1 MIRSRDIP
9 GVPRQ
14 GQKRGLPK
22 RNHPTIVMQPHVHQA
37 ILRGVD
43 TVVNAIRPT
52 LGPLPR
58 HVVLERTR
66 RIDVP
71 EFLDDAATIA
81 RRIIAIHPRTDDV
94 GAMLVRQALWQMRKE
109 VGDGCA
115 TMALLYQTL
124 LREGIRYIAQDCNPM
139 LLRASLERNRDAI
152 TAWLRQQARPLS
164 GRESITGV
172 AKSMCQGD
180 VALSEMLGEIFDI
193 VGPDGLIVVEGWE
206 KTGLEREYV
215 QGTYWKLSGWLSRLF
230 VTDIATKQV
239 AFDDAALF
247 ISDFEIKDP
256 TVLLPVLERCIQ
268 AKVKRLVIVA
278 ADMSDAVIGL
288 LVSNH
293 RAGAIEVFAVR
304 TPKVQEMDRVAVIED
319 MAILTGGKPY
329 YKAAY
334 PTLDNF
340 RVEDLGHARRV
351 WATYDLFGIYGGKGD
366 GRQIRK
372 RMSELRAALR
382 VALRAAVS
390 AAEGDYVRND
400 LQARLGRLHGG
411 TVILRMGAIHETER
425 EARKAMAERAVLA
438 VRQALIGGVV
448 AGGGLALLQA
458 QAALNALPICTPE
471 DRAART
477 MLQRALQAPLLA
489 IVANAGYEP
498 DAVLAQVQ
506 LGGCEVGFDV
516 RNGQL
521 VCMQEAGILDSAVV
535 LQRALEVAVSGAV
548 MALTTEGIVHHR
560 NPTESIEP

>member
-14 GQKRGLPK
+14 GQKRGLPQ
-22 RNHPTIVMQPHVHQA
+22 RNQPAIVMQPQVHSA

-43 TVVNAIRPT
+43 AVVNAIRPT

-94 GAMLVRQALWQMRKE
+94 GAMLIRHALWQMRKE
-109 VGDGCA
+109 AGDGCA

-139 LLRASLERNRDAI
+139 LLRASLERGRDAI
-152 TAWLRQQARPLS
+152 TAWLRQHARPLA
-164 GRESITGV
+164 GREAITGV

-180 VALSEMLGEIFDI
+180 APLSEMLGEIFDI

-206 KTGLEREYV
+206 KAGLEREYV

-230 VTDIATKQV
+230 VSDLATKQV

-247 ISDFEIKDP
+247 ISDFDIKDP
-256 TVLLPVLERCIQ
+256 TMLVPVLERCIQ
-268 AKVKRLVIVA
+268 AKIKRLVIVA
-278 ADMSDAVIGL
+278 ADMSDAAIGL

-293 RAGAIEVFAVR
+293 RAQSIEVFAVR

-319 MAILTGGKPY
+319 IAILTGGKPY

-334 PTLDNF
+334 PSLDDF
-340 RVEDLGHARRV
+340 RVEDLGRARRV
-351 WATYDLFGIYGGKGD
+351 WATYDLFGIFGGKGD
-366 GRQIRK
+366 GRHIRK
-372 RMSELRAALR
+372 RMSELRTALR
-382 VALRAAVS
+382 Q
-390 AAEGDYVRND
+390 AESDYVRND

-425 EARKAMAERAVLA
+425 EARKATAERAIIAL
-438 VRQALIGGVV
+438 RQALIGGVV

-471 DRAART
+471 DRAAQT
-477 MLQRALQAPLLA
+477 MLQRALQAPLCA
-489 IVANAGYEP
+489 IAANAGYESE
-498 DAVLAQVQ
+498 AVLGQVRSQ
-506 LGGCEVGFDV
+506 TNEPIMGFDV
-516 RNGQL
+516 RTGEL
-521 VCMQEAGILDSAVV
+521 ACMHEAGILDSALV
-535 LQRALEVAVSGAV
+535 LQKALEIAVSGAA
-548 MALTTEGIVHHR
+548 MALTTETIVHHR

>member
-14 GQKRGLPK
+14 GQKRGMPK
-22 RNHPTIVMQPHVHQA
+22 RNQPAIVMQPHVHPA
-37 ILRGVD
+37 IMRGVD
-43 TVVNAIRPT
+43 AVVNAIRPT

-58 HVVLERTR
+58 HVVMERTR

-81 RRIIAIHPRTDDV
+81 RRIIAINPRTDDV
-94 GAMLVRQALWQMRKE
+94 GAMLIRHALWQMRKE
-109 VGDGCA
+109 AGDGCA

-124 LREGIRYIAQDCNPM
+124 LREGIRYVAQDCNPM
-139 LLRASLERNRDAI
+139 LLRASLERGRDAI
-152 TAWLRQQARPLS
+152 IDWLRAHAQPLT
-164 GRESITGV
+164 GREAITGV
-172 AKSMCQGD
+172 AQSMCQGD

-230 VTDIATKQV
+230 VSDLATKQV

-247 ISDFEIKDP
+247 ISDFDIKDP
-256 TVLLPVLERCIQ
+256 TVLVPVLERCIQ

-278 ADMSDAVIGL
+278 ADMSDAAIGL

-293 RAGAIEVFAVR
+293 RAHAIEVFAVR

-319 MAILTGGKPY
+319 IAILTGGKPY

-334 PTLDNF
+334 PTLDDF

-351 WATYDLFGIYGGKGD
+351 WATYDLFGIFGGKGD

-372 RMSELRAALR
+372 RMSELRTALR
-382 VALRAAVS
+382 Q
-390 AAEGDYVRND
+390 AESDYVRND
-400 LQARLGRLHGG
+400 LQSRLGRLHGG

-425 EARKAMAERAVLA
+425 EARKATAERAIIAL
-438 VRQALIGGVV
+438 RQALIGGVV

-458 QAALNALPICTPE
+458 QAALNRLPICTPE

-477 MLQRALQAPLLA
+477 MLQRALQAPLGTIA
-489 IVANAGYEP
+489 ANAGYES

-506 LGGCEVGFDV
+506 SPANEMGQGFDA
-516 RNGQL
+516 RTGQL
-521 VCMQEAGILDSAVV
+521 VGMPEAGILDSALV
-535 LQRALEVAVSGAV
+535 LQKALEIAVSGAV
-548 MALTTEGIVHHR
+548 MALTTDAIVHHR